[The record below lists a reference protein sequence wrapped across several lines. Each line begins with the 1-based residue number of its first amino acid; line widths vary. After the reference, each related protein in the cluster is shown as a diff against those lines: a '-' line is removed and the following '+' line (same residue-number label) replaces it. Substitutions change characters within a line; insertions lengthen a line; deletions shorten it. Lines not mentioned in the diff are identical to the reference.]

1 MTLEER
7 INVDLKAAMKAKDAI
22 ALRGIRAIKAAILL
36 AKTDGSG
43 NELNEESEI
52 KLLQK
57 LIKQRKD
64 SLEIYEKQNRE
75 DLAQT
80 EKEEIGVIENYLPE
94 QLSTE
99 ELTLA
104 LQKIIQVVGATSIR
118 DLGKVMGVATK
129 ELAGKADG
137 KTISTLLKNL
147 LA

>member
-1 MTLEER
+1 MTLEDK
-7 INVDLKAAMKAKDAI
+7 INVALKSAMKAKDAI

-43 NELNEESEI
+43 KELNEETEI

-64 SLEIYEKQNRE
+64 SLEIYEKQNRG

-80 EKEEIGVIENYLPE
+80 EKEEIGIIEKYLPE
-94 QLSTE
+94 QLSPE

-104 LQKIIQVVGATSIR
+104 LQNIIQKVGASTIK

-129 ELAGKADG
+129 ELSGKADG

>member
-7 INVDLKAAMKAKDAI
+7 INADLKAAMKAKDAI
-22 ALRGIRAIKAAILL
+22 SLRGIRAIKAAILL

-43 NELNEESEI
+43 KELNEESEI

-80 EKEEIGVIENYLPE
+80 EKEEIGVIEKYLPE
-94 QLSTE
+94 QLSPE
-99 ELTLA
+99 ELSLA
-104 LQKIIQVVGATSIR
+104 LQNIIQVVGATSIK
-118 DLGKVMGVATK
+118 DLGKVMGAATK

>member
-1 MTLEER
+1 MTLEDK
-7 INVDLKAAMKAKDAI
+7 INVALKSAMKAKDAI

-43 NELNEESEI
+43 KELNEETEI

-64 SLEIYEKQNRE
+64 SLEIYEKQNRG

-80 EKEEIGVIENYLPE
+80 EKEEIGIIEKYLPE
-94 QLSTE
+94 QLSPE

-104 LQKIIQVVGATSIR
+104 LQNIIQ
-118 DLGKVMGVATK
+118 K
-129 ELAGKADG
+129 ELLNQ
-137 KTISTLLKNL
+137 STE
-147 LA
+147 A